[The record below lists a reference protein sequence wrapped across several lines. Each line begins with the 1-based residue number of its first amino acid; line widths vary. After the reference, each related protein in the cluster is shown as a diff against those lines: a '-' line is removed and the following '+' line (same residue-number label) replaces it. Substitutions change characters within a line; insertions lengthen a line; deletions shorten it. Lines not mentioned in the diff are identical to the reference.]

1 MDCDTAGDAT
11 SGRLANQSRR
21 AAPEWPAGAAAGDA
35 ESGIASESGRAAPAS
50 GQQRVVG
57 AASRRAEGP
66 GASPNPQGRG
76 FTRTEGFG
84 ATASDARCTSV
95 TPRTIA
101 IYGPAG
107 AGKSTIGALV
117 AERLGYLFLDTGA
130 MYRAIAFAALRNGV
144 DPDDA
149 ERLAALARESRITI
163 GPPTVR
169 DGRAYTVLLGGA
181 DVTWEIR
188 SAEIDRIV
196 SQVARVP
203 AVREAM
209 VEQQRALAGRGR
221 VVMVGRDIGTN
232 VLTDA
237 ECKIF
242 LTASAA
248 ERAKR
253 REEELRSRGQVRP
266 RQELLQEILR
276 RDRMDSER
284 TVAPLRTADDAVVV
298 QTDGLSV
305 GQALDKVLAI
315 VTRPAPTA

>member
-1 MDCDTAGDAT
+1 M
-11 SGRLANQSRR
+11 
-21 AAPEWPAGAAAGDA
+21 
-35 ESGIASESGRAAPAS
+35 
-50 GQQRVVG
+50 
-57 AASRRAEGP
+57 
-66 GASPNPQGRG
+66 
-76 FTRTEGFG
+76 
-84 ATASDARCTSV
+84 

-101 IYGPAG
+101 IDGPAG

-130 MYRAIAFAALRNGV
+130 MYRTVALAAQKQGV

-149 ERLAALARESRITI
+149 ESLARIAREVRITI

-169 DGRAYTVLLGGA
+169 DGRAYTVLLDGA
-181 DVTWEIR
+181 DVTWDIR
-188 SAEIDRIV
+188 SADVDRVV

-203 AVREAM
+203 AVRDAM
-209 VEQQRALAGRGR
+209 VEQQRELAQRGR
-221 VVMVGRDIGTN
+221 VVMVGRDIGTV
-232 VLTDA
+232 VLPDA

-284 TVAPLRTADDAVVV
+284 KVAPLRTADDAVVV

-305 GQALDKVLAI
+305 GQALEKILAI
-315 VTRPAPTA
+315 VTRPATTA